1 MNLPK
6 IESLL
11 KHLKAKNSIIDG
23 KISAGDL
30 SILALFIAAQYF
42 NIESDFNAIVPS
54 AVPIIA
60 NLRANTKLAAHVE
73 NAKSVPYCPY

>member
-11 KHLKAKNSIIDG
+11 NHLKAKNSLIDG
-23 KISAGDL
+23 KISVGDL

-42 NIESDFNAIVPS
+42 NLESDFNAIVPS
-54 AVPIIA
+54 AVPVID

>member
-11 KHLKAKNSIIDG
+11 KHLKTKDSLNDG
-23 KISAGDL
+23 KISVGDL

-54 AVPIIA
+54 GVPIIA
-60 NLRANTKLAAHVE
+60 NLTANTKLAAHVQ
-73 NAKSVPYCPY
+73 NGKSVPYCPY